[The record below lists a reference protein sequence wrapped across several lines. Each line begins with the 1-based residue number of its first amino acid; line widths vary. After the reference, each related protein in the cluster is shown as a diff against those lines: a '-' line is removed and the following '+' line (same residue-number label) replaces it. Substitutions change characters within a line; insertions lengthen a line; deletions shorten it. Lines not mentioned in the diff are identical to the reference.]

1 VFKQGPVPAFVHGVV
16 EYLAAILF
24 IAAPFLFTFDEDA
37 AVAVSLVVGVVMLV
51 VAACTHWTTG
61 LIDTISVHA
70 HAMIDYLL
78 AIFLIAS
85 PFIFGFDGDGTA
97 VAFFI
102 ITGVLYLLLTI
113 ATRFVGE
120 ERPPSDRARSKRP
133 AT

>member
-1 VFKQGPVPAFVHGVV
+1 MFKQGPVPAFVHGIV

-37 AVAVSLVVGVVMLV
+37 AVAVSLVVGVVMLI
-51 VAACTHWTTG
+51 VAACTHWQTG

-70 HAMIDYLL
+70 HAMLDYLL

-85 PFIFGFDGDGTA
+85 PFIFGFDDDGTA

-102 ITGVLYLLLTI
+102 VAGVLYLLLTI
-113 ATRFVGE
+113 ATRFVKE
-120 ERPPSDRARSKRP
+120 ERPPRRATREKPP
-133 AT
+133 A